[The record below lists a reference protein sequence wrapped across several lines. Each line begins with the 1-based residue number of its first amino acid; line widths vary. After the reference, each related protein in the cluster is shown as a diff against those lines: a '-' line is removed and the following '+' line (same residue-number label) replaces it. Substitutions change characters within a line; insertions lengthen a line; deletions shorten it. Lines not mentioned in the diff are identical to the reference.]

1 MGIPASNLNEA
12 CLLMITDPS
21 GNLPSRAKIQ
31 AGKFPDTLTLCAI
44 SLSFFPLS
52 FKASPVVKSG
62 VTWETQIRFTHPP
75 PLLPYRL
82 LA

>member
-21 GNLPSRAKIQ
+21 GNLPSRAKFQ

-44 SLSFFPLS
+44 SLSFFP
-52 FKASPVVKSG
+52 PVFQSITCCEVRG
-62 VTWETQIRFTHPP
+62 YMGDTD
-75 PLLPYRL
+75 
-82 LA
+82 